1 MLIAEFTLKLPVKIK
16 RKAKVYISNC
26 PVLDLYSQGM
36 TEEEA
41 KKNMIEAIRLFI
53 VSCFEKGTL
62 DAVLKECG
70 FKPIK
75 KIMHTP
81 KYHKFVT
88 VPIPFNIATHHSVC
102 NA

>member
-41 KKNMIEAIRLFI
+41 ILHLKLKRQEQLLKKYEFDRMKENALELIKE
-53 VSCFEKGTL
+53 GNNN
-62 DAVLKECG
+62 LKNYQ
-70 FKPIK
+70 
-75 KIMHTP
+75 KITN
-81 KYHKFVT
+81 KEE
-88 VPIPFNIATHHSVC
+88 
-102 NA
+102 

>member
-1 MLIAEFTLKLPVKIK
+1 
-16 RKAKVYISNC
+16 
-26 PVLDLYSQGM
+26 M

-102 NA
+102 HA